1 MLVFLRRRKGRGRG
15 SKNKNDNNNDN
26 GSNLWQQNQHSVV
39 LLEDQEEGF
48 EEDFDYN
55 HIVTEYPATLQTVAY
70 NYHNSNNKW
79 MNSAAS
85 IKSYHS
91 FAFILMTRLL
101 NFY

>member
-1 MLVFLRRRKGRGRG
+1 MLVFFRRRKGRGRG

-39 LLEDQEEGF
+39 LLEDQDGF
-48 EEDFDYN
+48 EEDFDYTDN
-55 HIVTEYPATLQTVAY
+55 PVTIQTVAY
-70 NYHNSNNKW
+70 NYHNSNKW

-85 IKSYHS
+85 KITYQS
-91 FAFILMTRLL
+91 FIIISMSRLL